1 MENTKGHTILIVDD
15 EPDILEFLS
24 YNVRKEGYKVFTA
37 TNGIEALR
45 LVQQINPSLILL
57 DVMMPKMD
65 GFELLHAVRSNAELH
80 ALPFVLL
87 SARSEASDL
96 QQAFPWGRATT

>member
-15 EPDILEFLS
+15 EPDNLEFLS

-57 DVMMPKMD
+57 DVMMLKMD
-65 GFELLHAVRSNAELH
+65 GIE
-80 ALPFVLL
+80 
-87 SARSEASDL
+87 
-96 QQAFPWGRATT
+96 TC